1 MAGIRIEGNVSG
13 NVAEVANN
21 ALNVNLSPDRLH
33 AGFNM
38 CTYEIDPGSITNS
51 RYSEIPYISKDR
63 RMSVGIDTV
72 LATYFFTATA
82 QNTALFKHV
91 FTTMTM
97 TQSAGFLNI
106 NPGLAT
112 VSGNFAYLQTWKYF
126 TLQGESSLRAE
137 TSWTLSA
144 VLPVNQV
151 FEWGFF
157 VGTAGVVPTDGVFFR
172 INSSG
177 IVGVMSF
184 SGTETLT
191 ATLVAVPATAT
202 VNRYSIVV
210 DHETVSFWK
219 DSTLLAQ
226 LDIPVLQAIP
236 FLSVALPIT
245 AMMRN
250 SGTVTGGSTI
260 KIGITHVMLRDLQ
273 TVKQW
278 SEQQGTMG
286 RAYQG
291 QDGDTMGSLAVAVN
305 AAPAAAAALVNATA
319 AAQFTGLGGVAQ
331 VLPTLTAGTDGLLFS
346 YQNPVPAAGV
356 PGKTLVITGI
366 YLDGVVTTTLTGGP
380 LSMVMTAAYGH
391 TAVSLATAETGSFV
405 TATTKAP
412 RRVTLGTL
420 GFVAAAA
427 AGVAASHM
435 VAVQF
440 KTPLLVNPGE
450 FFAISARN
458 LGTVTTLGAVAF
470 TANIDHYFE

>member
-63 RMSVGIDTV
+63 RMSVGVDTV
-72 LATYFFTATA
+72 LATYFFTATT

-112 VSGNFAYLQTWKYF
+112 VSGNFAYLQTWKYL
-126 TLQGESSLRAE
+126 TLQGESALRAE

-157 VGTAGVVPTDGVFFR
+157 AGTAGVVPTDGVFFR

-184 SGTETLT
+184 NGTETLT

-202 VNRYSIVV
+202 VNRYSIII
-210 DHETVSFWK
+210 DHETVSFWR
-219 DSTLLAQ
+219 DATLLAQ
-226 LDIPVLQAIP
+226 LDIPVAQAVP
-236 FLSVALPIT
+236 FLNVSLPIT

-260 KIGITHVMLRDLQ
+260 KMGITHVMLRDLL
-273 TVKQW
+273 TTKQW
-278 SEQQGTMG
+278 SEQMGTMG

-291 QDGDTMGSLAVAVN
+291 QDGDTMGSLAIAVN

-319 AAQFTGLGGVAQ
+319 AAQFVGLGGVAQ
-331 VLPTLTAGTDGLLFS
+331 VLPTLASGTDGILFS
-346 YQNPVPAAGV
+346 YQNPVAAAGV
-356 PGKTLVITGI
+356 PGKTLVVTGVSI
-366 YLDGVVTTTLTGGP
+366 DGVVTTALTGGP
-380 LSMVMTAAYGH
+380 CAYVMTAAFGH

-412 RRVTLGTL
+412 RRVSLGCL
-420 GFVAAAA
+420 GFVVTAPIG
-427 AGVAASHM
+427 AGGNRII
-435 VAVQF
+435 VQF
-440 KTPLLVNPGE
+440 KTPLVVNPGE
-450 FFAISARN
+450 FFAITARN
-458 LGTVTTLGAVAF
+458 LGTVTTLGAIAF
-470 TANIDHYFE
+470 SALIDHYFE

>member
-1 MAGIRIEGNVSG
+1 
-13 NVAEVANN
+13 
-21 ALNVNLSPDRLH
+21 
-33 AGFNM
+33 
-38 CTYEIDPGSITNS
+38 
-51 RYSEIPYISKDR
+51 
-63 RMSVGIDTV
+63 MSVGIDTV
-72 LATYFFTATA
+72 LATYFFTATT

-157 VGTAGVVPTDGVFFR
+157 AGTAGVVPTDGVFFR

-177 IVGVMSF
+177 LVGVMSF
-184 SGTETLT
+184 NGTETLT
-191 ATLVAVPATAT
+191 ATLIAVPATAT
-202 VNRYSIVV
+202 VNRYSIIV

-273 TVKQW
+273 TIKQW
-278 SEQQGTMG
+278 SEQMGTMG
-286 RAYQG
+286 KAYQG
-291 QDGDTMGSLAVAVN
+291 QDGDTMGSLGVAVN
-305 AAPAAAAALVNATA
+305 AAPAAAAALVNTTA

-331 VLPTLTAGTDGLLFS
+331 VLPTLASGTDGILFS
-346 YQNPVPAAGV
+346 YQNPLPAAGV
-356 PGKTLVITGI
+356 PGKNLVVTGI
-366 YLDGVVTTTLTGGP
+366 SIDGIVTTALTGGP
-380 LSMVMTAAYGH
+380 CAYVITAAFGH
-391 TAVSLATAETGSFV
+391 TAVSLATTETGSFV

-412 RRVTLGTL
+412 RRVPLGTL
-420 GFVAAAA
+420 GFVVTAPI
-427 AGVAASHM
+427 GTGSKLLV
-435 VAVQF
+435 VQF
-440 KTPLLVNPGE
+440 KSPLVVNPGE
-450 FFAISARN
+450 FFAITARN
-458 LGTVTTLGAVAF
+458 LGTVTTLGAIAF
-470 TANIDHYFE
+470 AAMIDHYFE